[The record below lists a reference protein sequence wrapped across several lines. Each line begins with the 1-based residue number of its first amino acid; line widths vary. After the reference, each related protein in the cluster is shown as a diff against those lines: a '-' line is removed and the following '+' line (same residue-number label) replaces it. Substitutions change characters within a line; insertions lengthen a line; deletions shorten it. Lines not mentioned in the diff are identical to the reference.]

1 MVNSLNNILQLKGRF
16 EKRGINR
23 TYGPTN
29 LPANQKVS
37 AKHMCE
43 LRQQLEKIKEYWMG
57 NHDIDGAL
65 VSVHYTRII
74 AKTNRLRHLLSD
86 KGKKPI
92 DSICGAKFET
102 QKDDSGRMIRKHVFT
117 HYVQLSAI
125 EKAIANLNIVI
136 DILEQDYNGV
146 ITSDDTTEIIGK
158 NKSYSYE
165 AKIKKTNFIA
175 VILDAF
181 FVERFDIDMSS
192 EPAEE
197 DTIVTIYKTNIET
210 KELLRRFG
218 IEVLESRIMDG
229 TTLLLDSGQMQTLY
243 RNAPYLIS
251 MSVTDF
257 TKINRE
263 TIINEEEIQ
272 FEEERLIPK
281 PSNEPIVGVIDTQF
295 NERVYFHEWVE
306 YKNMLSVEIELE
318 DKDFYHGT
326 AVTSIIV
333 DGPKGNPGLDD
344 GCGRFRVR
352 HFGVATQGGF
362 SSFAVLRSIRD
373 IVANNRD
380 IKVWN
385 LSLGSPQPIKDSFI
399 SPEAAELDRIQS
411 EYDVIFVVAGTNT
424 PDGRSHPDM
433 KIGSPADSLNAL
445 VVNSANMQGRSASYT
460 RKGPVLSFF
469 HKPDISYYGGDG
481 NKKEEQMAVC
491 INDLGA
497 IYRVGTSFAAPWITR
512 KLAYLICVMGLS
524 REVAKA
530 LLIDAAAKWS
540 GTGRVSDTIGYGIV
554 PKRIE
559 DILHTNNDEIK
570 FFMMGTVEE
579 YETYNYHLPV
589 PVVNGK
595 HPFYARAVMC
605 YFPSCDR
612 NQGVDYTG
620 TEMDIHFG
628 RVQTNG
634 KIKPIDDN
642 KQAEEGQIV
651 YEEDARKM
659 YRKWDNIKRLCEEIK
674 SRPVPR
680 KSYTSGMWGISILTK
695 ERVSKK
701 EKEPLQFGMVV
712 TLKEMYGKNRIDE
725 FMKSCMAHGWLVNRI
740 DVQNQVDIYEQGEE
754 EIELE

>member
-1 MVNSLNNILQLKGRF
+1 MNNILQLKGRF